1 MGRFLWVVGRM
12 GWGGASG
19 LKAES
24 SFGVCGTSEVVPF
37 PVGLCEGFSAAS
49 EVVLFPVRSLAA
61 GVRRNRKHS

>member
-1 MGRFLWVVGRM
+1 LGCGKDGL
-12 GWGGASG
+12 GGPQG

-49 EVVLFPVRSLAA
+49 EVVPLPGSKAC
-61 GVRRNRKHS
+61 GGGPQKPET